1 MVTERHNTPQPISA
15 DLALAVAEHEREC
28 RDGKISG
35 IYRRIA
41 ALEMWRA
48 GMVATIS
55 LLGALAIYVVTAMPS
70 IVQSAVRSALIQ
82 EKAIIQ
88 SAVRDVLIQEKV
100 LIIQPGH
107 ASLDFSLVPSASA
120 STLPVKGAP

>member
-1 MVTERHNTPQPISA
+1 VVTERHNTPQPISA

-55 LLGALAIYVVTAMPS
+55 LLGALAIYAVAVLPS
-70 IVQSAVRSALIQ
+70 IIR
-82 EKAIIQ
+82 

>member
-1 MVTERHNTPQPISA
+1 MTTECHNTPQPVSS
-15 DLALAVAEHEREC
+15 DVALAIADADRKLREGPI
-28 RDGKISG
+28 RE
-35 IYRRIA
+35 
-41 ALEMWRA
+41 LELWRA
-48 GMVATIS
+48 GMVAAIS

-100 LIIQPGH
+100 LVIQPR

-120 STLPVKGAP
+120 SNPSSKGTP